1 MELKDTLLMGKTNF
15 EMRGNLSTKEPLMLK
30 KWEED
35 HLYEKTQ
42 AKNKGNREYVLHDG
56 PPYANGDMHCGHM
69 LNRILKD
76 IILRYKG
83 MCGFDTPFYPGW
95 DTHGL
100 PIENAVTKSGVNRK
114 TTPPFEFRKKC
125 EEYAYKQVERQM
137 AQVKRL
143 GIAADFENKYITL
156 QKSFEK
162 DQIKVFKEMALKGF
176 IYKGLKPVYWSPSSE
191 SALAEAEIEYYDVEA
206 TTLFVK
212 FDVLDGKGVLDPKT
226 DSFVIWT
233 TTPWT
238 IPANLAICLNEL
250 LEYGL
255 FKTEKGNLIFLTC
268 LKDSLKEKLS
278 LKTCELIKT
287 FKGKELEGITTKHPL
302 YDRESIIILGS
313 HVTSDAGT
321 GCVHTAPGH
330 GADDFNVGVK
340 YHLPP
345 YCPVDE
351 HGKMDETCGER
362 LQGLFY
368 EDANKEVLKMLE
380 EVNALLHKENIV
392 HSYPHDWRTKKPV
405 IFRAT
410 PQWFCSIDKIRDK
423 LLEEIDKVNWT
434 PSWGKLR
441 MHNMIKDR
449 GDWCISRQRLWGV
462 PIPIIYNEDGSPIM
476 EKEVFDHIE
485 ELIGE
490 FGSNVWFERSAKEL
504 LPEGYTNSKSPN
516 GNFKKET
523 DIMDVWFDSGSS
535 FNTEIRRGHSFPV
548 DLYLEGSD
556 QYRGWFNSSL
566 IISVATKGCS
576 PYKNVLS
583 HGFILDGKGQKMS
596 KSLGNGID
604 PNKII
609 NVYGADVLR
618 LWCATVDYQA
628 DVRISD
634 ELIKKVS
641 DTYRKIRN
649 TFKFMLANLND
660 NEKESFNYEK
670 DHVEVKDMTKL
681 SKYMLASLDSTILS
695 VLSYYD
701 NYDFSNA
708 ISTLMNFLTGD
719 CSALY
724 CSISKDPLYCNSK
737 DDKLRREFQTV
748 LYKIVSTLSRLFA
761 PVLCFTMDEVYQNI
775 PYHSQEHIALEDM
788 PSKEDLVFA
797 SEERE
802 SLLKEFATFKNVRSE
817 VMRALEEARANQVIG
832 SGQEGEITI
841 NFKEKDTENLFV
853 SLKDMLELIFIVSKV
868 NISSE
873 KQDSE
878 FDSISIKVAHH
889 QGEKCERC
897 WNYFDELLEKDGNKI
912 CPRCKK
918 VIDNER

>member
-1 MELKDTLLMGKTNF
+1 MELKFTLLMGKTNF
-15 EMRGNLSTKEPLMLK
+15 EMRGNLSRKEPVMLK
-30 KWEED
+30 NWEED
-35 HLYEKTQ
+35 NLYFKLQ
-42 AKNKGNREYVLHDG
+42 DKNKGNREYVLHDG

-83 MCGFDTPFYPGW
+83 MSGFATPFYPGW

-114 TTPPFEFRKKC
+114 TTPPAEFRKKC
-125 EEYAYKQVERQM
+125 EEYAYKQVDRQM
-137 AQVKRL
+137 NQVKRL
-143 GIAADFENKYITL
+143 GINADFDDKYITL
-156 QKSFEK
+156 QKQFEK
-162 DQIKVFKEMALKGF
+162 DEIAVFKDMALKGL

-206 TTLFVK
+206 KTIFVK
-212 FDVLDGKGVLDPKT
+212 FAVLDGKGILDPKT
-226 DSFVIWT
+226 DNFVIWT

-238 IPANLAICLNEL
+238 IPANLAICLNDN

-255 FKTEKGNLIFLTC
+255 FKTEKGNLVFLTC
-268 LKDSLKEKLS
+268 LEADLKEKLE
-278 LKTCELIKT
+278 LETCELIRT
-287 FKGKELEGITTKHPL
+287 FKGRELEGITTKHPL
-302 YDRESIIILGS
+302 IDRESIVILGN
-313 HVTSDAGT
+313 HVTADAGT

-330 GADDFNVGVK
+330 GADDFNVGCK

-351 HGKMDETCGER
+351 HGMMDETCGPR
-362 LQGLFY
+362 LAGLFY
-368 EDANKEVLKMLE
+368 EKANDEVLKMLD
-380 EVNALLHKENIV
+380 EVGALMHMETIV

-410 PQWFCSIDKIRDK
+410 PQWFCSIDKIRDQ
-423 LLEEIDKVNWT
+423 LLAEIDKVNWT

-462 PIPIIYNEDGSPIM
+462 PIPIIYNEDGSAIM

-485 ELIGE
+485 EFVGE
-490 FGSNVWFERSAKEL
+490 YGSNVWFEREAKDL
-504 LPEGYTNSKSPN
+504 LPDGYTNPASPN
-516 GNFKKET
+516 GNFRKET

-535 FNTEIRRGHSFPV
+535 FNTEIERGHSYPV

-566 IISVATKGCS
+566 IISVATRGVA

-583 HGFILDGKGQKMS
+583 HGFIQDAKGQKMS
-596 KSLGNGID
+596 KSLGNGVD

-634 ELIKKVS
+634 DLIKKVS

-660 NEKESFNYEK
+660 SETESFDIEK
-670 DHVEVKDMTKL
+670 NGVKEYSL
-681 SKYMLASLDSTILS
+681 LGRYMMASLEACKNDVIK
-695 VLSYYD
+695 YYD
-701 NYDFSNA
+701 NYDFANA

-724 CSISKDPLYCNSK
+724 FSIAKDPLYCNAK
-737 DDKLRREFQTV
+737 DDTLRREIQTV
-748 LYKIVSTLSRLFA
+748 IYNVLTTLSRLFA
-761 PVLCFTMDEVYQNI
+761 PVLCFTMDEVYSFI
-775 PYHSQEHIALEDM
+775 PGHKESHIILEDM
-788 PSKEDLVFA
+788 PKVTHDFDEELV
-797 SEERE
+797 
-802 SLLKEFATFKNVRSE
+802 KEFDSFKEVRSE
-817 VMRALEEARANQVIG
+817 VLRALEDARNNQVIG
-832 SGQEGEITI
+832 SGQEAKVVLNI
-841 NFKEKDTENLFV
+841 KDEEAKKVFAKFTLDQLKLF
-853 SLKDMLELIFIVSKV
+853 FIVSDV
-868 NISSE
+868 VLSDEAQE
-873 KQDSE
+873 KD
-878 FDSISIKVAHH
+878 FDLVTCSVEHH
-889 QGEKCERC
+889 HGEKCERC
-897 WNYFDELLEKDGNKI
+897 WNYFDELIQVGENKV
-912 CPRCKK
+912 CPRCHK
-918 VIDNER
+918 VIA

>member
-1 MELKDTLLMGKTNF
+1 MELKNSLLMGKTNF
-15 EMRGNLSTKEPLMLK
+15 EMRGNLPTKEPIFLK
-30 KWEED
+30 NWED
-35 HLYEKTQ
+35 DQLYDKIMEKNHG
-42 AKNKGNREYVLHDG
+42 KREYVLHDG

-76 IILRYKG
+76 IILRYKS
-83 MCGFDTPFYPGW
+83 MSGFSTSFYPGW

-114 TTPPFEFRKKC
+114 TTPPAEFRKKC
-125 EEYAYKQVERQM
+125 EEFAYKQVDRQM
-137 AQVKRL
+137 AQIKRL
-143 GIAADFENKYITL
+143 GIGANFDDKYITL
-156 QKSFEK
+156 QKQFEQ
-162 DQIKVFKEMALKGF
+162 DEISVFKEMALKGL

-206 TTLFVK
+206 KTIFVK
-212 FDVLDGKGVLDPKT
+212 FKVLDGKNILNPET
-226 DSFVIWT
+226 DNFVIWT

-238 IPANLAICLNEL
+238 IPANLAICLNEG

-255 FKTEKGNLIFLTC
+255 YNTEKGNLIFLTSLQED
-268 LKDSLKEKLS
+268 LKAKMSLEK
-278 LKTCELIKT
+278 CELIKT
-287 FKGKELEGITTKHPL
+287 FKGRELEGITTKHPL
-302 YDRESIIILGS
+302 YDRESIIILGN

-330 GADDFNVGVK
+330 GADDFNVGNK

-351 HGKMDETCGER
+351 HGKMDSTCGER

-368 EDANKEVLKMLE
+368 EQANEEVLKMLDE
-380 EVNALLHKENIV
+380 EKALLHVETIV

-410 PQWFCSIDKIRDK
+410 PQWFCSIDKIRDQ

-434 PSWGKLR
+434 PAWGKLR

-485 ELIGE
+485 KLIGE
-490 FGSNVWFERSAKEL
+490 HGSNIWFEKEAKEL
-504 LPEGYTNSKSPN
+504 LPDGYTNPLSPN

-535 FNTEIRRGHSFPV
+535 FNTEIRRGYSFPV

-566 IISVATKGCS
+566 IISVATKGVA

-583 HGFILDGKGQKMS
+583 HGFIQDAKGQKMS
-596 KSLGNGID
+596 KSLGNGVD

-609 NVYGADVLR
+609 NIYGADVLR
-618 LWCATVDYQA
+618 LWCATVDYQS
-628 DVRISD
+628 DVRISED
-634 ELIKKVS
+634 LVKKVS

-660 NEKESFNYEK
+660 SENESFNYSK
-670 DHVEVKDMTKL
+670 DKVENFSKL
-681 SKYMLASLDSTILS
+681 SQYILASLEDTKNQVIK
-695 VLSYYD
+695 YYD

-708 ISTLMNFLTGD
+708 MSSLMNFLTGD

-724 CSISKDPLYCNSK
+724 LSISKDPLYCNSK
-737 DDKLRREFQTV
+737 NDGLRREFQTV
-748 LYKIVSTLSRLFA
+748 IYLILDTLSKLFA
-761 PVLCFTMDEVYQNI
+761 PVLCFTMDEVYQNM
-775 PYHSQEHIALEDM
+775 PHHQFKHIALEDI
-788 PSKEDLVFA
+788 PSSSNQFNKEILTEFDL
-797 SEERE
+797 
-802 SLLKEFATFKNVRSE
+802 FKKVRSE
-817 VMRALEEARANQVIG
+817 VMRALEEARNNKVIG
-832 SGQEGEITI
+832 SSQEADITI
-841 NFKEKDTENLFV
+841 KFTDKECQKIFEQFTRDELNLF
-853 SLKDMLELIFIVSKV
+853 FIVSNVTIGENSQENKFETIEV
-868 NISSE
+868 SV
-873 KQDSE
+873 K
-878 FDSISIKVAHH
+878 HH
-889 QGEKCERC
+889 NGEKCERC
-897 WNYFDELLEKDGNKI
+897 WNYFDEILVVGENKV

-918 VIDNER
+918 VIE

>member
-1 MELKDTLLMGKTNF
+1 MELKNTLLMGKTNF

-35 HLYEKTQ
+35 QTYQKLQE
-42 AKNKGNREYVLHDG
+42 KNKGNREYVLHDG

-76 IILRYKG
+76 IILKYKS
-83 MCGFDTPFYPGW
+83 MSGFDTPFYPGW

-114 TTPPFEFRKKC
+114 TTPPAEFRRKC
-125 EEYAYKQVERQM
+125 EEYAYKQVDRQM
-137 AQVKRL
+137 AQIKRL
-143 GIAADFENKYITL
+143 GIGADFDNKYITL

-162 DQIKVFKEMALKGF
+162 DQIKVFKEMALNGF

-191 SALAEAEIEYYDVEA
+191 SALAEAEIEYYDVDA
-206 TTLFVK
+206 KTIFVRFK
-212 FDVLDGKGVLDPKT
+212 VVDGKGLLNPET
-226 DSFVIWT
+226 DYFVIWT

-238 IPANLAICLNEL
+238 IPANLAICVNEL

-255 FKTEKGNLIFLTC
+255 FKTEKGNLVFLTC
-268 LKDSLKEKLS
+268 LQDDLKEKLH
-278 LKTCELIKT
+278 LETCELIKT
-287 FKGKELEGITTKHPL
+287 FKGKELEYITTKHPL
-302 YDRESIIILGS
+302 YDRESVLILGN
-313 HVTSDAGT
+313 HVTADAGT

-330 GADDFNVGVK
+330 GADDFNVGAK

-351 HGKMDETCGER
+351 HGMMDETCGER
-362 LQGLFY
+362 LHGLFY
-368 EDANKEVLKMLE
+368 EKANEEVLLMLQ
-380 EVNALLHKENIV
+380 EVDALLHMESIN

-410 PQWFCSIDKIRDK
+410 PQWFCSIDKIRNE
-423 LLEEIDKVNWT
+423 LLREIDKVNWT

-462 PIPIIYNEDGSPIM
+462 PIPIIYNEDGSAIM

-485 ELIGE
+485 ELVGE
-490 FGSNVWFERSAKEL
+490 FGSNVWFEREAKDL
-504 LPEGYTNSKSPN
+504 LPEGYTNASSPN
-516 GNFKKET
+516 GNFRKET

-535 FNTEIRRGHSFPV
+535 FNTEIRRGYSFPV

-566 IISVATKGCS
+566 IISVATQGVA

-628 DVRISD
+628 DVRISED
-634 ELIKKVS
+634 LIKKVS

-660 NEKESFNYEK
+660 TEEKSFNYETDK
-670 DHVEVKDMTKL
+670 VTTFSTLGQYV
-681 SKYMLASLDSTILS
+681 LASLEDTKNKVINH
-695 VLSYYD
+695 YD
-701 NYDFSNA
+701 NYDFANA
-708 ISTLMNFLTGD
+708 VSTLMNFLTGD

-724 CSISKDPLYCNSK
+724 FSVVKDPLYCDGLNSQT
-737 DDKLRREFQTV
+737 RREIQTV
-748 LYKIVSTLSRLFA
+748 IYEVVNTLSRLLS
-761 PVLCFTMDEVYQNI
+761 PILCFTMDEVYQNI
-775 PYHSQEHIALEDM
+775 PYKAQEHIILEDM
-788 PSKEDLVFA
+788 PKVTHNFEA
-797 SEERE
+797 
-802 SLLKEFATFKNVRSE
+802 SLLEEFDLFKEVRNQ
-817 VMRALEEARANQVIG
+817 VMKALEEARNNQVIG
-832 SGQEGEITI
+832 SGQEAHVVLNIKDSKA
-841 NFKEKDTENLFV
+841 KELF
-853 SLKDMLELIFIVSKV
+853 SKYSNDDLKLYFIVSEV
-868 NISSE
+868 TLSDETQTSSYDLVDVTV
-873 KQDSE
+873 K
-878 FDSISIKVAHH
+878 HH
-889 QGEKCERC
+889 EGEKCERC
-897 WNYFDELLEKDGNKI
+897 WNYFDELVEHDGNKV

-918 VIDNER
+918 VIA

>member
-1 MELKDTLLMGKTNF
+1 MEVNKTLLMGKTNF
-15 EMRGNLSTKEPLMLK
+15 EMRGNLSNKEPLMLK

-35 HLYEKTQ
+35 SVYAKLQE
-42 AKNKGNREYVLHDG
+42 KNKENRQYVLHDG

-76 IILRYKG
+76 IILRYKA

-100 PIENAVTKSGVNRK
+100 PIENAVTKQGVNRK
-114 TTPPFEFRKKC
+114 TTPPHEFRKKC
-125 EEYAYKQVERQM
+125 EEYAYKQVDRQM
-137 AQVKRL
+137 AQIKRL
-143 GIAADFENKYITL
+143 GIGADFDDKYITL
-156 QKSFEK
+156 QKEFEK
-162 DQIKVFKEMALKGF
+162 DQIAVFKEMALNGF

-206 TTLFVK
+206 KTIFVK
-212 FDVLDGKGVLDPKT
+212 FDVVDGKNVLNSET

-238 IPANLAICLNEL
+238 IPANLAICVNEM

-255 FKTEKGNLIFLTC
+255 FKTEKGNLVFLTC
-268 LKDSLKEKLS
+268 LQEDLKTKLN
-278 LKTCELIKT
+278 LETCELIKT

-302 YDRESIIILGS
+302 YDRESILILGN

-351 HGKMDETCGER
+351 HGMMDETCGER
-362 LQGLFY
+362 LHGLFY
-368 EDANKEVLKMLE
+368 EKANDEVLVMLQ
-380 EVNALLHKENIV
+380 EVNALLHMESIV

-410 PQWFCSIDKIRDK
+410 PQWFCSIDKIRDQ
-423 LLEEIDKVNWT
+423 LLSEIDRVNWT

-462 PIPIIYNEDGSPIM
+462 PIPIIYNEDGTPIM

-490 FGSNVWFERSAKEL
+490 HGSNIWFEKEAKDL
-504 LPEGYTNSKSPN
+504 LPVGYSNPASPN
-516 GNFKKET
+516 GNYKKET

-535 FNTEIRRGHSFPV
+535 FNTERRRGYKFPV

-566 IISVATKGCS
+566 IISVATTGKA
-576 PYKNVLS
+576 PYENVLS

-609 NVYGADVLR
+609 NVYGADILR

-628 DVRISD
+628 DVRISED
-634 ELIKKVS
+634 LIKKVS
-641 DTYRKIRN
+641 ETYRKIRN
-649 TFKFMLANLND
+649 VFKFMLANLSD
-660 NEKESFNYEK
+660 GNEESFNYEK
-670 DHVEVKDMTKL
+670 DHVTSYSKL
-681 SKYMLASLDSTILS
+681 GTYILASLEKTKNE
-695 VLSYYD
+695 VLKYYEK
-701 NYDFSNA
+701 YDFANA

-724 CSISKDPLYCNSK
+724 FSIVKDILYCEAK
-737 DDKLRREFQTV
+737 DSASRREVQSV
-748 LYKIVSTLSRLFA
+748 IYQIVTTLSRLYA
-761 PVLCFTMDEVYQNI
+761 PILCFTMDEVHQHI
-775 PYHSQEHIALEDM
+775 PYVKEEHIVLADM
-788 PSKEDLVFA
+788 PKLTSNYDETLV
-797 SEERE
+797 EEFE
-802 SLLKEFATFKNVRSE
+802 LFKNVRNE
-817 VMRALEEARANQVIG
+817 VMKALEDARSLQVIG
-832 SGQEGEITI
+832 SGQEALVTLNI
-841 NFKEKDTENLFV
+841 KDSKASELYKTFTEDELKLF
-853 SLKDMLELIFIVSKV
+853 FIVSEVKLCDHKLDNDFDLVSV
-868 NISSE
+868 NV
-873 KQDSE
+873 K
-878 FDSISIKVAHH
+878 HH
-889 QGEKCERC
+889 DGEKCERC
-897 WNYFDELLEKDGNKI
+897 WNYFDELIDVEGSKV
-912 CPRCKK
+912 CPRCNK
-918 VIDNER
+918 VIG